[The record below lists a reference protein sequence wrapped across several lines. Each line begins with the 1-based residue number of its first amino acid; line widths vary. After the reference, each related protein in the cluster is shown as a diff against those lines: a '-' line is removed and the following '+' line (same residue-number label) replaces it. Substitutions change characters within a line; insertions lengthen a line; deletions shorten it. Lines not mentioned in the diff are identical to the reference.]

1 MHHAINHVHIRSND
15 PNASA
20 AWYTEHFG
28 AKLLSSREVM
38 PGTITITMDTGSP
51 VRLNISSQ
59 REGESQERAVAD
71 INRLGL
77 EHYGFDTDDIEAD
90 IAHFEGAGVRVVM
103 PITDVGSGPTTAY
116 IEGPADGALEV
127 VARGSQPCPPP
138 TSRALTKRNHHL
150 AAGLLV
156 EILVG
161 LDGVLNVDPSL
172 DQRRPRDVLVGDE
185 VCAIL
190 HAELA
195 PGPRAAD

>member
-15 PNASA
+15 AEASA

-77 EHYGFDTDDIEAD
+77 EHYGFETDDIVAD
-90 IAHFEGAGVRVVM
+90 LVHFESAGIRIVM
-103 PITDVGSGPTTAY
+103 PITDVDSGSKIAY
-116 IEGPADGALEV
+116 IEGPDDV
-127 VARGSQPCPPP
+127 VIELVQRGS
-138 TSRALTKRNHHL
+138 
-150 AAGLLV
+150 
-156 EILVG
+156 
-161 LDGVLNVDPSL
+161 
-172 DQRRPRDVLVGDE
+172 
-185 VCAIL
+185 
-190 HAELA
+190 
-195 PGPRAAD
+195 

>member
-15 PNASA
+15 PAASA

-28 AKLLSSREVM
+28 AILLSSREVM

-90 IAHFEGAGVRVVM
+90 IAHFEAAGVRVVM
-103 PITDVGSGPTTAY
+103 PITEVGSGSKIAY
-116 IEGPADGALEV
+116 IEGPDDV
-127 VARGSQPCPPP
+127 VIELVQRG
-138 TSRALTKRNHHL
+138 
-150 AAGLLV
+150 G
-156 EILVG
+156 
-161 LDGVLNVDPSL
+161 
-172 DQRRPRDVLVGDE
+172 
-185 VCAIL
+185 
-190 HAELA
+190 
-195 PGPRAAD
+195 

>member
-103 PITDVGSGPTTAY
+103 PITEVGSGTKIAY
-116 IEGPADGALEV
+116 IEGPDNV
-127 VARGSQPCPPP
+127 VIELVQRGS
-138 TSRALTKRNHHL
+138 
-150 AAGLLV
+150 
-156 EILVG
+156 
-161 LDGVLNVDPSL
+161 
-172 DQRRPRDVLVGDE
+172 
-185 VCAIL
+185 
-190 HAELA
+190 
-195 PGPRAAD
+195 

>member
-59 REGESQERAVAD
+59 REGESQERAIAD

-103 PITDVGSGPTTAY
+103 PITEVGSGSKIAY
-116 IEGPADGALEV
+116 IEGPDDV
-127 VARGSQPCPPP
+127 VIELVQRGS
-138 TSRALTKRNHHL
+138 
-150 AAGLLV
+150 
-156 EILVG
+156 
-161 LDGVLNVDPSL
+161 
-172 DQRRPRDVLVGDE
+172 
-185 VCAIL
+185 
-190 HAELA
+190 
-195 PGPRAAD
+195 

>member
-15 PNASA
+15 AEASA

-77 EHYGFDTDDIEAD
+77 EHYGFETDDIDAD
-90 IAHFEGAGVRVVM
+90 YRRWQRVK
-103 PITDVGSGPTTAY
+103 DR
-116 IEGPADGALEV
+116 L
-127 VARGSQPCPPP
+127 
-138 TSRALTKRNHHL
+138 H
-150 AAGLLV
+150 
-156 EILVG
+156 
-161 LDGVLNVDPSL
+161 
-172 DQRRPRDVLVGDE
+172 RRPGRRGD
-185 VCAIL
+185 
-190 HAELA
+190 
-195 PGPRAAD
+195 RAGSAG

>member
-15 PNASA
+15 AEASA

-77 EHYGFDTDDIEAD
+77 EHYGFETDDIVAD
-90 IAHFEGAGVRVVM
+90 LVHFESAGIRIVM
-103 PITDVGSGPTTAY
+103 PITDVGSGSKIAY
-116 IEGPADGALEV
+116 IEGPDDV
-127 VARGSQPCPPP
+127 VIELVQRGS
-138 TSRALTKRNHHL
+138 
-150 AAGLLV
+150 
-156 EILVG
+156 
-161 LDGVLNVDPSL
+161 
-172 DQRRPRDVLVGDE
+172 
-185 VCAIL
+185 
-190 HAELA
+190 
-195 PGPRAAD
+195 